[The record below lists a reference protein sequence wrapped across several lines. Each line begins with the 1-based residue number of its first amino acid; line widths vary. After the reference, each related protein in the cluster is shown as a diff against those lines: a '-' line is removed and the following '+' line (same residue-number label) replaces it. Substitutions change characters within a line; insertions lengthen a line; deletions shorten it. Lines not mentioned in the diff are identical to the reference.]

1 MRATYI
7 VHGFVQGVGYRAYV
21 KGLAQ
26 RLKIGGI
33 VMNQQDGSVLVI
45 VQGEEG
51 VLRNFEEGLNLSMK
65 YGIQVHS
72 IEKQYE
78 PDEDNA
84 EDIDFSTFSIVK
96 G

>member
-1 MRATYI
+1 MKATYI

-21 KGLAQ
+21 KGLAEK
-26 RLKIGGI
+26 LGIGGI
-33 VMNQQDGSVLVI
+33 AMNQSDGSVLVI

-51 VLRNFEEGLNLSMK
+51 ILKRFEEGLNLSMK

-72 IEKQYE
+72 IEKQY
-78 PDEDNA
+78 DSDGDNTA
-84 EDIDFSTFSIVK
+84 QIDFSTFSIMK